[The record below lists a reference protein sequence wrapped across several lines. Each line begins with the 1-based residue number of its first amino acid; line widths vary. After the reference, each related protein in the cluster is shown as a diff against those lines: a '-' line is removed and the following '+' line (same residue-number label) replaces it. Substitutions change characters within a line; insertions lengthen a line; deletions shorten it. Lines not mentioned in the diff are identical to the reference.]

1 MCVSCLYVCCDFF
14 FLLVYAS
21 WVHAASF
28 ICFVVRSYLLSGC
41 DSDFDRHF
49 GRCVIMIGIPYQ
61 YALSRVLRARLEY
74 LKQTFGIDEKEFM
87 TFDAMRQCAQCV
99 GRVIRSKLDYGMMV
113 FADTRFAYAD
123 KRKKLPRW
131 IQTHIGAEA
140 MSLSVDSAVTA
151 AKQFMKQMAQPHD
164 RSDDIGVSLLT
175 AAQAERMLSADSLS
189 AATSTSGAHVQ

>member
-1 MCVSCLYVCCDFF
+1 
-14 FLLVYAS
+14 
-21 WVHAASF
+21 
-28 ICFVVRSYLLSGC
+28 
-41 DSDFDRHF
+41 
-49 GRCVIMIGIPYQ
+49 MIGIPYQ

-99 GRVIRSKLDYGMMV
+99 GRVIRSKHDYGVMV
-113 FADTRFAYAD
+113 FADTRYAYAD

-164 RSDDIGVSLLT
+164 RNDDIGVSLLN
-175 AAQAERMLSADSLS
+175 AAQAERLLPADTVN
-189 AATSTSGAHVQ
+189 ATAIVAGASGAHVQ